1 MNEKSKEL
9 PIAKANSS
17 EAQKLADLTAIIQD
31 FKSIMQACSRLKNLL
46 EKNSQENLLIESLWV
61 SALIKYA
68 RCFATG
74 KRCPGLTENIFQD
87 LHGEPLKAH
96 QFYINLRNK
105 HIAHSVNP
113 YEQMEVGFVLS
124 SVVEQEKKII
134 GVSTLTMRHIVSD
147 KKGVQQLGMLSK
159 IAHDKICSMAKV
171 VEQKVLEEGKK
182 IPIDELYKIARPR
195 LVAPGPDLANRP
207 RT

>member
-1 MNEKSKEL
+1 MTEKPKEL

-17 EAQKLADLTAIIQD
+17 EAQKLADLAAIIQD
-31 FKSIMQACSRLKNLL
+31 FRTIMQTCSRLKNLL
-46 EKNSQENLLIESLWV
+46 DENSKDHILIESLWV

-74 KRCPGLTENIFQD
+74 KRFGLSKNIYQNIQ
-87 LHGEPLKAH
+87 GEPLKAH
-96 QFYINLRNK
+96 QFYIDLRNK

-113 YEQMEVGFVLS
+113 FEQMEVGFILS
-124 SVVEQEKKII
+124 SVSDSEKKIV
-134 GVSTLTMRHIVSD
+134 GVSTLSMRHIFSD

-159 IAHDKICSMAKV
+159 IAHDKMCSMAKET
-171 VEQKVLEEGKK
+171 EQKVLEEGKK
-182 IPIDELYKIARPR
+182 IPIEELYKIARPR
-195 LVAPGPDLANRP
+195 LVAPGPDLANKV

>member
-1 MNEKSKEL
+1 MTEKPKEL

-17 EAQKLADLTAIIQD
+17 EAQNLADLAAIIQD
-31 FKSIMQACSRLKNLL
+31 FRTIMQTCSRLKNILD
-46 EKNSQENLLIESLWV
+46 ENSKDHILIESLWV

-74 KRCPGLTENIFQD
+74 KRFGLSKDIYQNLQ
-87 LHGEPLKAH
+87 GEPLKAH
-96 QFYINLRNK
+96 QFYIDLRNK

-113 YEQMEVGFVLS
+113 FEQMEVGFILS
-124 SVVEQEKKII
+124 SVNESEKKIV
-134 GVSTLTMRHIVSD
+134 GVLTFSMRHIFSD

-159 IAHDKICSMAKV
+159 IAHDKICSMAKET
-171 VEQKVLEEGKK
+171 EQKVLEEGKK

-195 LVAPGPDLANRP
+195 LVAPGPDLANKA

>member
-9 PIAKANSS
+9 PIAKAKSS
-17 EAQKLADLTAIIQD
+17 EAQRLADLAAIIQD

-46 EKNSQENLLIESLWV
+46 EENSQDNLLIESLWV

-74 KRCPGLTENIFQD
+74 KRFGLSKNIFQN
-87 LHGEPLKAH
+87 LHGESLKAH
-96 QFYINLRNK
+96 QFYIDLRNK

-124 SVVEQEKKII
+124 SVAEQEKKII

-182 IPIDELYKIARPR
+182 MPINELYKIARPR

-207 RT
+207 RI